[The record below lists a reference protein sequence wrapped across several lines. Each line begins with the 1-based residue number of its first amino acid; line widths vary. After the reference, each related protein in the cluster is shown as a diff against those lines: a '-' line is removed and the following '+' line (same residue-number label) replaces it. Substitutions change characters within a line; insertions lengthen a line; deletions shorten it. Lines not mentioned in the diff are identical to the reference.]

1 MGRTDVTVE
10 TIELDPRSI
19 VAAVAAAF
27 ALGALIALADA
38 ARHVVTWT
46 VIGALLALALD
57 PVVRA
62 LERRLGVR
70 RSIALAFV
78 IILLVAVAN
87 IAIVALGPAAT
98 REATKFSRDLPG
110 VVQRLGDLP
119 IVGPRLRRADA
130 PAKVGDW
137 LQKLPARLSD
147 NPKPLEAITS
157 SVLGGALA
165 ASATTLVT
173 IVLLLDGRRLK
184 LAARRLVPAHRQR
197 QFDRVLGITYRT
209 VGRYFAGSL
218 LLATL
223 TGLTMLVAGLVIGVP
238 LIPLVALWAAVTNLI
253 PQVGGFLGGSAFVLI
268 GLTKSPGTAVACLA
282 YFLVWQQIEN
292 HVLNPTIV
300 GDAVNL
306 SPPATMLAA
315 LAGGATAGVPGAL
328 VAVPLLGAAKSIFLE
343 LRPAARAVPRRRR
356 RRGLFRNLARR
367 AYLSRQRRKRR

>member
-1 MGRTDVTVE
+1 VNVE

-19 VAAVAAAF
+19 VVAVAAAF
-27 ALGALIALADA
+27 GLGALIALADA

-78 IILLVAVAN
+78 IIILIAVAN
-87 IAIVALGPAAT
+87 VAIVALGPAAT

-130 PAKVGDW
+130 PAKIGDW

-184 LAARRLVPAHRQR
+184 TAARRLVPADRQG

-223 TGLTMLVAGLVIGVP
+223 TGLAMLVAGLVIGVP

-268 GLTKSPGTAVACLA
+268 GLTKSPGTAFACLA

-328 VAVPLLGAAKSIFLE
+328 VAVPLLGAAKSIFFE
-343 LRPAARAVPRRRR
+343 LRPGARTAPRRRR

-367 AYLSRQRRKRR
+367 AYLSRQRHKRR